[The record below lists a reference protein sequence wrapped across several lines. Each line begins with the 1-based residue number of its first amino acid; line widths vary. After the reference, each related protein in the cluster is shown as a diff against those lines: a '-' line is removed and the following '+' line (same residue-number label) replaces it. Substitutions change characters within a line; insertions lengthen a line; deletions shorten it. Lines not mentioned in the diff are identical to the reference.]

1 MRGEDVFSGAY
12 LLSMM
17 GSPPHARGR
26 RPFGRSR
33 LSRPRITPRMRG
45 EDRPGIFESVIGSG
59 SPPHARGRPRGQDFG
74 EDRRRITP
82 ACAGKTRIERS
93 SGVDATDHPR
103 MRGEDAAAIAAAAV
117 LDGSP
122 PHARGRQPGKNQRHH
137 CDGITPACAGKT
149 WTSGI
154 RRFRR
159 WDHPRMRG
167 EDTTKTSIFT
177 TPPGSPPHA
186 RGRPAVKP
194 GEIECS
200 RITPACAG
208 KTTLSRQR
216 IYAWTDHPR
225 MRGEDVHGGQSR
237 RRSVGSP
244 PHARGRLACDLLT
257 EPAARITPA
266 CAGKTRPT
274 P

>member
-26 RPFGRSR
+26 RAS
-33 LSRPRITPRMRG
+33 SA
-45 EDRPGIFESVIGSG
+45 
-59 SPPHARGRPRGQDFG
+59 ARAWT
-74 EDRRRITP
+74 RRITP
-82 ACAGKTRIERS
+82 ACAGKTRRRS
-93 SGVDATDHPR
+93 PPQPFSTDHPR
-103 MRGEDAAAIAAAAV
+103 MRGEDNPGKIKDIIAT
-117 LDGSP
+117 GSP
-122 PHARGRQPGKNQRHH
+122 PHARGRHGQAESG
-137 CDGITPACAGKT
+137 DSGGGITPACAGKT
-149 WTSGI
+149 PGI
-154 RRFRR
+154 HLIRFPGA
-159 WDHPRMRG
+159 DHPRMRG

-266 CAGKTRPT
+266 CAGKTRLSSFLVEVKRDHPRMRGEDSF
-274 P
+274 PL